1 MKEIADLNAQDRSEL
16 FNETARRKGI
26 TPAAVEKDFWIC
38 WVLMKIYTHPRL
50 SELLRFK
57 GGTSLSKCFGVIE
70 RFSEDID
77 LILDWTEL
85 TQADLT
91 QELSNTKQSKLNDE
105 INSQAQDF
113 IKQELLPLIQIE
125 VESYCQAEID
135 ESDPHTINVS
145 YQPAFPNHYL
155 RDQIR
160 LEIGPLAEMVP
171 FGHYSVKPY
180 VVEEFPKLFKQ
191 PCVEL
196 DAIKPERTFW
206 EKVTILHAEAHRP
219 DNKPQP
225 SRYSRHYYDVYRML
239 GTEIEQT
246 ALANLDLLEDVVRFK
261 KKFYYSA
268 WANYDLAVLPTIRLV
283 PGDKVM
289 ASLKADYAEMREMIF
304 GDYPTL
310 DDIISA
316 ITDFEQR
323 LNQL

>member
-1 MKEIADLNAQDRSEL
+1 MKGVADLTAQERSEL
-16 FNETARRKGI
+16 FNETAIRKGI
-26 TPAAVEKDFWIC
+26 IPAAAEKDFWIC

-85 TQADLT
+85 TRTDPT
-91 QELSNTKQSKLNDE
+91 QERSKTQQSKINLE
-105 INSQAQDF
+105 INSQAQSF
-113 IKQELLPLIQIE
+113 IKHELLPLIQAE
-125 VESYCQAEID
+125 VEGYCQAEID
-135 ESDPHTINVS
+135 ENDPHTINVS
-145 YQPAFPNHYL
+145 YQPSFSTHYL

-180 VVEEFPKLFKQ
+180 AAEEFPVLFKQ

-219 DNKPQP
+219 ANKPQP
-225 SRYSRHYYDVYRML
+225 CRYSRHYYDVYRML
-239 GTEIEQT
+239 GTEIEQV
-246 ALANLDLLEDVVRFK
+246 ALENIELLEDVVKFK
-261 KKFYYSA
+261 KRFYYSA
-268 WANYDLAVLPTIRLV
+268 WANYDLAVLSTIRLV
-283 PGDKVM
+283 PEDKVM
-289 ASLKADYAEMREMIF
+289 ASLKADYADMREMIF
-304 GDYPTL
+304 GDYPSLEVIMTA
-310 DDIISA
+310 ISV
-316 ITDFEQR
+316 FETR

>member
-26 TPAAVEKDFWIC
+26 TPAAVEKDFWVC
-38 WVLMKIYTHPRL
+38 WVLMKIYTHSRL

-85 TQADLT
+85 SQPDLT
-91 QELSNTKQSKLNDE
+91 QELSNTKQSKLKDE

-125 VESYCQAEID
+125 VEGYCLAEID
-135 ESDPHTINVS
+135 ENDPHTINVS
-145 YQPAFPNHYL
+145 YQPVFPNHYL

-180 VVEEFPKLFKQ
+180 VAEEFPKLFKQ
-191 PCVEL
+191 PSVEL

-239 GTEIEQT
+239 GTEIEQA

-289 ASLKADYAEMREMIF
+289 ASLKADYAEMQEMIF
-304 GDYPTL
+304 GDYPSL
-310 DDIISA
+310 DEIISA

>member
-1 MKEIADLNAQDRSEL
+1 MKGVADLNTQERSEL

-38 WVLMKIYTHPRL
+38 WLLMKIYSHPRL
-50 SELLRFK
+50 SALLRFK

-91 QELSNTKQSKLNDE
+91 QTLSSTQQSKLNDK
-105 INSQAQDF
+105 INSQAQDV
-113 IKQELLPLIQIE
+113 IKQTLLPLIKELVNGYCLAE
-125 VESYCQAEID
+125 VD
-135 ESDPHTINVS
+135 EDDPHTINVS
-145 YQPAFPNHYL
+145 YQRSFPKDYL

-171 FGHYSVKPY
+171 FGHYLVKPY
-180 VVEEFPKLFKQ
+180 AAEEFPKLFKQ
-191 PCVEL
+191 PSVEL

-239 GTEIEQT
+239 GTEIQQS

-268 WANYDLAVLPTIRLV
+268 WANYDLAVLPTISLV

-289 ASLKADYAEMREMIF
+289 ARLKADYAEMREMIF
-304 GDYPTL
+304 GDYPSL
-310 DDIISA
+310 DDIMSA
-316 ITDFEQR
+316 IADFEQD
-323 LNQL
+323 LNQR

>member
-1 MKEIADLNAQDRSEL
+1 MKGVAELSAEERSEL
-16 FNETARRKGI
+16 FKETAIRKGI
-26 TPAAVEKDFWIC
+26 TSAAVEKDFWIC

-50 SELLRFK
+50 SRVLRFK

-85 TQADLT
+85 TQVDLT

-105 INSQAQDF
+105 INSQARDF

-125 VESYCQAEID
+125 VEGYCLAEID
-135 ESDPHTINVS
+135 EDDAHTVNVS
-145 YQPAFPNHYL
+145 YQSSFPNHYL

-171 FGHYSVKPY
+171 FGRYSVKPY
-180 VVEEFPKLFKQ
+180 AAEEFSKLFKQ
-191 PCVEL
+191 PSIEL

-219 DNKPQP
+219 DNRPQP

-239 GTEIEQT
+239 GTEIEQA
-246 ALANLDLLEDVVRFK
+246 ALENLDLLEDVVRFK

-268 WANYDLAVLPTIRLV
+268 WANYDLAILPTIRLV
-283 PGDKVM
+283 PGGKV
-289 ASLKADYAEMREMIF
+289 LTRLEADYAEMREMIF
-304 GDYPTL
+304 GDYPL
-310 DDIISA
+310 FGDIMSA
-316 ITDFEQR
+316 ISVFETR

>member
-1 MKEIADLNAQDRSEL
+1 
-16 FNETARRKGI
+16 
-26 TPAAVEKDFWIC
+26 
-38 WVLMKIYTHPRL
+38 
-50 SELLRFK
+50 
-57 GGTSLSKCFGVIE
+57 
-70 RFSEDID
+70 
-77 LILDWTEL
+77 
-85 TQADLT
+85 
-91 QELSNTKQSKLNDE
+91 
-105 INSQAQDF
+105 
-113 IKQELLPLIQIE
+113 
-125 VESYCQAEID
+125 
-135 ESDPHTINVS
+135 
-145 YQPAFPNHYL
+145 
-155 RDQIR
+155 
-160 LEIGPLAEMVP
+160 MVP

-180 VVEEFPKLFKQ
+180 VAEEFPKLFKQ
-191 PCVEL
+191 PSVEL

-206 EKVTILHAEAHRP
+206 EKVTILHAEAHRS

-239 GTEIEQT
+239 GTEIEQA

-283 PGDKVM
+283 PGGKVM

-316 ITDFEQR
+316 MTDFEQR

>member
-38 WVLMKIYTHPRL
+38 WVLMKIYTHPHL

-77 LILDWTEL
+77 LILDWTAL
-85 TQADLT
+85 TQTDPT
-91 QELSNTKQSKLNDE
+91 QKRSKTQQSKLNLE

-113 IKQELLPLIQIE
+113 IKHKLLPLIQE
-125 VESYCQAEID
+125 QMDGYCLSEID
-135 ESDPHTINVS
+135 ASDPHTINVS

-180 VVEEFPKLFKQ
+180 VAEEFPKLFKQ

-239 GTEIEQT
+239 GTEIEQA

-268 WANYDLAVLPTIRLV
+268 WANYDHAVLPTIRLV

-289 ASLKADYAEMREMIF
+289 ASLKADYVEMREMIF
-304 GDYPTL
+304 GDYPSL
-310 DDIISA
+310 NDIISA

>member
-26 TPAAVEKDFWIC
+26 TSAAVEKDFWIC

-50 SELLRFK
+50 SALLRFK

-77 LILDWTEL
+77 LILDWTAL
-85 TQADLT
+85 TQTDPT
-91 QELSNTKQSKLNDE
+91 QERSKTQQSKLNLE

-113 IKQELLPLIQIE
+113 IKDELLPLIQE
-125 VESYCQAEID
+125 QVDGYCLAEID

-145 YQPAFPNHYL
+145 YQPAFSNHYL

-180 VVEEFPKLFKQ
+180 AAEEFPKLFKQ
-191 PCVEL
+191 PSVEL

-239 GTEIEQT
+239 GTEIEQA
-246 ALANLDLLEDVVRFK
+246 ALANLGLLEDVVKFK

-304 GDYPTL
+304 GDYPSL
-310 DDIISA
+310 DDIMSA
-316 ITDFEQR
+316 IADFEQR

>member
-77 LILDWTEL
+77 LILDWTAL
-85 TQADLT
+85 TQTDPT
-91 QELSNTKQSKLNDE
+91 QERSKTQQSKLNLE
-105 INSQAQDF
+105 INNQAQYF
-113 IKQELLPLIQIE
+113 IKHKLLPLIQE
-125 VESYCQAEID
+125 QMDGYCLAEID
-135 ESDPHTINVS
+135 ENDTHTINVS
-145 YQPAFPNHYL
+145 YQSSFPNHYL
-155 RDQIR
+155 RDRIR

-180 VVEEFPKLFKQ
+180 VAEEFPKLFKQ
-191 PCVEL
+191 PSVEL

-206 EKVTILHAEAHRP
+206 EKVTILHAEAYRP

-239 GTEIEQT
+239 GTEIEQA

-289 ASLKADYAEMREMIF
+289 ASLKTDYVEMREMIF
-304 GDYPTL
+304 GDYPSL
-310 DDIISA
+310 DEIMSA
-316 ITDFEQR
+316 ISVFEKR
-323 LNQL
+323 LHQL

>member
-1 MKEIADLNAQDRSEL
+1 MKGIADLNAQDRREL
-16 FNETARRKGI
+16 FDETAIRKAI
-26 TPAAVEKDFWIC
+26 RPSAVEKDFWIC
-38 WVLMKIYTHPRL
+38 WLLMKIYTHPRL
-50 SELLRFK
+50 SALLRFK

-91 QELSNTKQSKLNDE
+91 QALSNNQQSKLNDE
-105 INSQAQDF
+105 INSQAQDV
-113 IKQELLPLIQIE
+113 IKQELLPLIQE
-125 VESYCQAEID
+125 RVNGYCLAEID
-135 ESDPHTINVS
+135 EDDPHTINVS
-145 YQPAFPNHYL
+145 YPRSFPNDYL

-160 LEIGPLAEMVP
+160 LEIGPLADMVP
-171 FGHYSVKPY
+171 FGHY
-180 VVEEFPKLFKQ
+180 VVTSYAAEEFPKLFKQ
-191 PCVEL
+191 PSVEL

-225 SRYSRHYYDVYRML
+225 ARYSRHYYDVYRML
-239 GTEIEQT
+239 GTEIQQA

-268 WANYDLAVLPTIRLV
+268 WANYDLAVLPTIRLI

-289 ASLKADYAEMREMIF
+289 TSLKADYAEMREMIF
-304 GDYPTL
+304 SDYPSL
-310 DDIISA
+310 EEIMSA
-316 ITDFEQR
+316 IADFEQR